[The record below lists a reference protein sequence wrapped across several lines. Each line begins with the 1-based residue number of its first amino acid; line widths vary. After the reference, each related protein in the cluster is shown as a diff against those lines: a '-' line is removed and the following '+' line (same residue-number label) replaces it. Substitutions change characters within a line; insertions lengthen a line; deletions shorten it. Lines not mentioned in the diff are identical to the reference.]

1 MSVITSA
8 PRPAAARV
16 FGLSG
21 SQGQGERGSV
31 QRAEIRGRELLRK
44 GQVTA
49 ARDQFLKAARVAPGK
64 PLYWLLLA
72 QCEHRLGQMVSAI
85 QNLQKAFE
93 LNRGDSEV
101 CQLLA
106 DFLIE
111 SHQNVEAILVL
122 DALKADVGRGA
133 RWHLAKG
140 KAFLALLDFNGT
152 VRECSAALAKSAHLP
167 TVRNAALQ
175 GLGHGLRKV
184 GGYTEAALC
193 YRMLLDENPLDFGAA
208 LCAAHASSWACDW
221 VGLAEDFERL
231 RLCIK
236 HVESSGQR
244 PITGRSPFP
253 LITLTDDPSIL
264 RWAAVFTYQEH
275 CAGMQPVKQRSTRCV
290 PRPNGKVRLGL
301 LSSDFHV
308 HATSILIV
316 EFLEGLDPD
325 RFELFC
331 YSGGP
336 DDHSDLRARVRR
348 TAACWVETADLSSAQ
363 LAARISED
371 QIGVLV
377 EMKGYTL
384 GARMD
389 VLAYRPA
396 PIQVSWLGYPGTTG
410 APCMDYVIGDPVVTP
425 LDAQPH
431 YTECIAQM
439 PHCYQ
444 PNDSTR
450 LRAVPATRQQCGL
463 PEDATFVFAS
473 FNMAYKIVPEV
484 FAAWCAILLAT
495 PGSVLWLLVQQ
506 DTARKRLQE
515 AARQQG
521 LDPDRLI
528 FAPFLSGDLH
538 RSRLPLA
545 DLCLDTFP
553 CGGHTTASDAL
564 WAGVPVLALMGESFA
579 SRVAASLLHALGMD
593 ELVCLDID
601 QYMTAAIGWARD
613 RVAFLDLK
621 ARLETARTQSP
632 LFDGRRFAGDFER
645 LLLRMVERQD
655 AGLPPAPLAA
665 EAPAA

>member
-1 MSVITSA
+1 MTAITAAKHLPPKASHSA
-8 PRPAAARV
+8 SQKGTNDVAR
-16 FGLSG
+16 
-21 SQGQGERGSV
+21 
-31 QRAEIRGRELLRK
+31 RAEMRGRELLRK
-44 GQVTA
+44 GQAGAAQEQFSRA
-49 ARDQFLKAARVAPGK
+49 ARAAPGNQ
-64 PLYWLLLA
+64 LYWLLLA
-72 QCEHRLGQMVSAI
+72 QCDHRLGQTVPAI
-85 QNLQKAFE
+85 QHLWQAFR
-93 LNRGDSEV
+93 LNQSDAQV

-106 DFLIE
+106 DCLLE
-111 SHQNVEAILVL
+111 SHRNAEALAVLEDLRPDVERS
-122 DALKADVGRGA
+122 GQ
-133 RWHLAKG
+133 WHLSKAK
-140 KAFLALLDFNGT
+140 AHLALLDFDRV
-152 VRECSAALAKSAHLP
+152 VRECSAALAKAAGDSVLKKQ
-167 TVRNAALQ
+167 ALQ
-175 GLGHGLRKV
+175 GLGHGLMKF
-184 GGYTEAALC
+184 GGHAEAAWC
-193 YRMLLDENPLDFGAA
+193 YRMLLDDNPLDFGAA

-221 VGLAEDFERL
+221 SGLADDFERL
-231 RLCIK
+231 RLCIE
-236 HVESSGQR
+236 HVETTHQR
-244 PITGRSPFP
+244 PTTGRSPFP
-253 LITLTDDPSIL
+253 LITLTDDPSLL
-264 RWAAVFTYQEH
+264 RWAAGLTYQENY
-275 CAGMQPVKQRSTRCV
+275 AWMQPVKQRSTRRV
-290 PRPNGKVRLGL
+290 PRPNGKLRLGL

-308 HATSILIV
+308 HATSILIA
-316 EFLEGLDPD
+316 EFLEELDPD
-325 RFELFC
+325 RFDLYC

-348 TAACWVETADLSSAQ
+348 TAACWVETVDLSSAQ

-371 QIGVLV
+371 QIGLLV

-396 PIQVSWLGYPGTTG
+396 PIQISWLGYPGTTG
-410 APCMDYVIGDPVVTP
+410 APCMDYVIGDSVVTP

-450 LRAVPATRQQCGL
+450 LRAVAATRQQCGL

-495 PGSVLWLLVQQ
+495 PGSVLWLLVREG
-506 DTARKRLQE
+506 TARKRLQE
-515 AARQQG
+515 AARQHG
-521 LDPDRLI
+521 LSPDRLI
-528 FAPFLSGDLH
+528 FAPFLSADMH

-579 SRVAASLLHALGMD
+579 SRVAASLLHTLGLD
-593 ELVCLDID
+593 ELACHDID
-601 QYMTAAIGWARD
+601 QYMAAAIGWAQN
-613 RVAFLDLK
+613 RVVFLDLK
-621 ARLETARTQSP
+621 ARLETARTMSP
-632 LFDGRRFAGDFER
+632 LFNGRRFATDFER

-665 EAPAA
+665 DASDA